1 MKRYDRMIE
10 MQGQIVSI
18 ISSLEPSRCNEI
30 EVASILANLALS
42 HHVPS
47 YIFVNGKKKN
57 VG

>member
-18 ISSLEPSRCNEI
+18 ISSLAPTKANEI
-30 EVASILANLALS
+30 EVATILCNLALS
-42 HHVPS
+42 HNVPA
-47 YIFVNGKKKN
+47 YIFVNGKRKN